1 MGAAILIVEIFRY
14 GIIGFGTTVINFI
27 LDFLLR
33 YVGVPY
39 QISIIV
45 AWFIAVI
52 FAYWGNKFFVFSIT
66 KKAGNTFIKFMASR
80 VGTLVIEEVLSF
92 VMISMFDINQVL
104 AKLFI
109 QFVVIILNY
118 IFGVMIFKGR
128 KHKDGGEICLN
139 EKKKST

>member
-1 MGAAILIVEIFRY
+1 MIIEIFKY
-14 GIIGFGTTVINFI
+14 GIIGLGTTVINFI

-33 YVGVPY
+33 HIGIPY

-66 KKAGNTFIKFMASR
+66 RKIRNTFIKFIASR
-80 VGTLVIEEVLSF
+80 VGTLIIEEVLSL
-92 VMISMFDINQVL
+92 VMISVFDMNQVL
-104 AKLFI
+104 TKLFI

-118 IFGVMIFKGR
+118 IFGVMIFRGR
-128 KHKDGGEICLN
+128 KI
-139 EKKKST
+139 

>member
-45 AWFIAVI
+45 AWFVAVI

-80 VGTLVIEEVLSF
+80 VGTLVIEEALSF
-92 VMISMFDINQVL
+92 VMITMLNTNQML
-104 AKLFI
+104 TKIFI
-109 QFVVIILNY
+109 QFIVIVLNY
-118 IFGVMIFKGR
+118 IFGVMIFK
-128 KHKDGGEICLN
+128 D
-139 EKKKST
+139 KKT

>member
-1 MGAAILIVEIFRY
+1 MPYLFIFAYGGGNLIIIEIFRY
-14 GIIGFGTTVINFI
+14 GIVGLGTTAINFI

-33 YVGVPY
+33 HIGVPY
-39 QISIIV
+39 QISIVV

-66 KKAGNTFIKFMASR
+66 RKIRNTFIKFMASR
-80 VGTLVIEEVLSF
+80 IGTLIIEEVLSL

-104 AKLFI
+104 TKLFI
-109 QFVVIILNY
+109 QFVVITLNY

-128 KHKDGGEICLN
+128 KI
-139 EKKKST
+139 